1 MGPFDNWLE
10 DLAEIGPLYPLVGS
24 EGFWVAVVAFSA
36 SAFVFSDNNITLDL
50 PVSTQPGDLDKQSV
64 LNEIDRCEE
73 QNLNGHMSV
82 NSFNTNML
90 INLKQSVMNAE
101 TEQSLEEIRNTLY
114 QVTDCKQDNSYYLP

>member
-1 MGPFDNWLE
+1 MTKSFV
-10 DLAEIGPLYPLVGS
+10 ITIVI
-24 EGFWVAVVAFSA
+24 VAVVAFSA

-50 PVSTQPGDLDKQSV
+50 PVSTQAGDLDKQSV

-114 QVTDCKQDNSYYLP
+114 QVTDCKQHNSYYLP